1 MIFEFTCRRVGCGY
15 PDVGSIVRLLPSSI
29 VYIHLAVM
37 IVPFRSPERRLG
49 PFRLLLEYVSGL
61 FPVDQVFRSEYR
73 IVGSPFGGSPCYII
87 SIVNPYDGRVGD
99 VPANNGIS
107 EIGLFLGHTCDGIQ
121 NRA

>member
-1 MIFEFTCRRVGCGY
+1 MI
-15 PDVGSIVRLLPSSI
+15 I
-29 VYIHLAVM
+29 
-37 IVPFRSPERRLG
+37 PFRSPERRLG

-73 IVGSPFGGSPCYII
+73 IVGSPFGGSPCCII

-107 EIGLFLGHTCDGIQ
+107 EIGLFLGILAPEYRTEPNKAMTSLFMVC
-121 NRA
+121 